1 MRRALALLMLLGA
14 SQAVA
19 FDRPDEVLRVYQ
31 FPADAIPRIDGDASD
46 WDRVPASYV
55 IRSDQFAAD
64 NGSGRRPDP
73 ASLRATIKVGWVKSM
88 NRLYILY
95 EAWDDHWD
103 FASEGLDQDILE
115 MVVDGDRS
123 GGPLIARFHPD
134 IAPPPAPRPTLSDG
148 RTMTDEDAWF
158 GFQNRHA
165 QNYHIFTPARD
176 KDWAMAWGPQAPWL
190 KRLPYS
196 NMAYRYAFKPGQAG
210 KLVAEFWITP
220 FDLADGE
227 GPGRSVETTLA
238 ENAIVG
244 LGFAIIDRD
253 GPGKSSFWNLSSPK
267 HTMYGRADELRAFR
281 LMPPDPAPAIKA
293 DWSFVILDRATRVVA
308 FRDDSAG
315 TITHRRWDFGDGETS
330 TDTHPT
336 HRYAKPGKYVV
347 VLHTTGPA
355 GTSTLSR
362 VWDVSFIGDPPK

>member
-64 NGSGRRPDP
+64 DGGGRRPDP
-73 ASLRATIKVGWVKSM
+73 ASLRATIKVGWVKGM

-134 IAPPPAPRPTLSDG
+134 IAPPPGAASHPVRWPNRDG
-148 RTMTDEDAWF
+148 R
-158 GFQNRHA
+158 GC
-165 QNYHIFTPARD
+165 
-176 KDWAMAWGPQAPWL
+176 
-190 KRLPYS
+190 
-196 NMAYRYAFKPGQAG
+196 
-210 KLVAEFWITP
+210 LVRFPESSRAE
-220 FDLADGE
+220 
-227 GPGRSVETTLA
+227 
-238 ENAIVG
+238 
-244 LGFAIIDRD
+244 
-253 GPGKSSFWNLSSPK
+253 LS
-267 HTMYGRADELRAFR
+267 H
-281 LMPPDPAPAIKA
+281 
-293 DWSFVILDRATRVVA
+293 
-308 FRDDSAG
+308 
-315 TITHRRWDFGDGETS
+315 
-330 TDTHPT
+330 
-336 HRYAKPGKYVV
+336 
-347 VLHTTGPA
+347 LHTRP
-355 GTSTLSR
+355 
-362 VWDVSFIGDPPK
+362 